1 MTTVKANHVLAALY
15 DIEINNLTFKY
26 ENRTDYALENV
37 TLNVVE
43 KEFVLLAGAS
53 GSGKS
58 TLLKCL
64 NGLIPHRYLGD
75 YSGEVKIRN
84 KSVPD
89 SQFLDLALNVGYND
103 ECPNGSWIQSQSAR
117 RIVLA
122 DPEHGST
129 TCASGNERH
138 ALNI

>member
-1 MTTVKANHVLAALY
+1 VLTILH

-37 TLNVVE
+37 TLKIAEN
-43 KEFVLLAGAS
+43 EFVLLAGAS

-75 YSGEVKIRN
+75 YSGGEVRVRN
-84 KSVPD
+84 KLVP
-89 SQFLDLALNVGYND
+89 N
-103 ECPNGSWIQSQSAR
+103 
-117 RIVLA
+117 
-122 DPEHGST
+122 T
-129 TCASGNERH
+129 
-138 ALNI
+138 